1 MQGTVVKTG
10 ATAGSF
16 GHIMQM
22 LSLSL
27 LVSFIGTLVGSLF
40 IPREVVS
47 LLVIVE
53 LVMII
58 AAVVIRWR
66 KQKSIGYGFLFAF
79 TGISGIT
86 LYPIIEAYGAVIGAN
101 LVSVAFL
108 ATAAIFG
115 GLAYYAYR
123 SEKDFSFLGGFLGA
137 ATIGLIIMAIAGI
150 FFGQYF
156 GATINLL
163 WATAGIMIFSGWI
176 LYDVSQYRGG
186 VATQEVPFAV
196 LMLYLNIVNLFLY
209 ILRFLATIT
218 GNRD

>member
-1 MQGTVVKTG
+1 MQQTAVQTR
-10 ATAGSF
+10 TAGSF

-27 LVSFIGTLVGSLF
+27 LVSFIGMLVGSLF
-40 IPREVVS
+40 IPPEFVMILVV
-47 LLVIVE
+47 VE
-53 LVMII
+53 LIMII

-86 LYPIIEAYGAVIGAN
+86 LYPIIEVYGSMMGAN
-101 LVSVAFL
+101 VVSVAFL

-115 GLAYYAYR
+115 GLAFYAYR
-123 SEKDFSFLGGFLGA
+123 SEKDFSFLGGFLSA
-137 ATIGLIIMAIAGI
+137 ATIGLIIMAIAGM
-150 FFGQYF
+150 FFGTYF
-156 GATINLL
+156 GSTLNLV
-163 WATAGIMIFSGWI
+163 WATAGILIFSGWI

-186 VATQEVPFAV
+186 VDAQEVPFAV

-209 ILRFLATIT
+209 ILRFLSVIT

>member
-1 MQGTVVKTG
+1 MQQTIERTQ
-10 ATAGSF
+10 TAGSF

-27 LVSFIGTLVGSLF
+27 LISFVGTLAGSLF
-40 IPREVVS
+40 IPREIVGI
-47 LLVIVE
+47 LVIVE

-58 AAVVIRWR
+58 AAIVIRWR

-86 LYPIIEAYGAVIGAN
+86 LYPIIEGYGSIIGAN

-123 SEKDFSFLGGFLGA
+123 SERDFSFLGGFLGA
-137 ATIGLIIMAIAGI
+137 ATIGLILMGVSSI
-150 FFGQYF
+150 FIDYGS
-156 GATINLL
+156 AINLL
-163 WATAGIMIFSGWI
+163 WASAGILIFSGWI

-186 VATQEVPFAV
+186 VDAQEVPFAV

-209 ILRFLATIT
+209 ILRFLAAIT
-218 GNRD
+218 GRD

>member
-1 MQGTVVKTG
+1 MQQTAVRTQ
-10 ATAGSF
+10 TAGSF

-27 LVSFIGTLVGSLF
+27 LISFIGTLVGSLF
-40 IPREVVS
+40 IPPEVVGI
-47 LLVIVE
+47 LVIVE

-58 AAVVIRWR
+58 AAIVIRWR
-66 KQKSIGYGFLFAF
+66 KAKSIGYGFLFAF

-86 LYPIIEAYGAVIGAN
+86 LYPIIEAYGAAMGAN

-115 GLAYYAYR
+115 GLAFYAYR

-150 FFGQYF
+150 FFGEHF
-156 GATINLL
+156 GATINLV
-163 WATAGIMIFSGWI
+163 WAMAGILIFSGWI

-186 VATQEVPFAV
+186 VDAQEVPFAV